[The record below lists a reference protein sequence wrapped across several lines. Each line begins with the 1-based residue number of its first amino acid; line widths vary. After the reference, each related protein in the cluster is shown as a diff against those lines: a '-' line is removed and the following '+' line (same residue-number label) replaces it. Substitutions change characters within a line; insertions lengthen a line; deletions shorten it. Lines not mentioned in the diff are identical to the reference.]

1 MRPIIFNYFNFPYSS
16 SDTGSHHSF
25 DISSPGTSTARW
37 LNQLSGAAPCQ
48 CFTSGGMLTLSGKK
62 EKGKDIFAKYFIE
75 SVLQNGFGEAEL
87 YILDDMTRKWGE
99 YEFHPKT
106 ALYVNTSETLQT
118 VIDEIDQRVQMRYE
132 QFSEGQLDVLEDE
145 PWIVLI
151 IESADAIAD
160 ISGNKQEIAAIRSWL
175 GKYRTMKIFIL
186 MTNVENAN
194 IAFNAPELLKVVKDN
209 RRYLIFEDAANIKMC
224 DISISVAKKYAK
236 PNPPFKKKNNVAI
249 TDTVVLLVR
258 ENEKM

>member
-1 MRPIIFNYFNFPYSS
+1 MNGVEYTV
-16 SDTGSHHSF
+16 D
-25 DISSPGTSTARW
+25 
-37 LNQLSGAAPCQ
+37 
-48 CFTSGGMLTLSGKK
+48 
-62 EKGKDIFAKYFIE
+62 IE

-151 IESADAIAD
+151 DRKSTRLN
-160 ISGNKQEIAAIRSWL
+160 SSH
-175 GKYRTMKIFIL
+175 RT
-186 MTNVENAN
+186 
-194 IAFNAPELLKVVKDN
+194 
-209 RRYLIFEDAANIKMC
+209 
-224 DISISVAKKYAK
+224 
-236 PNPPFKKKNNVAI
+236 
-249 TDTVVLLVR
+249 
-258 ENEKM
+258 

>member
-1 MRPIIFNYFNFPYSS
+1 
-16 SDTGSHHSF
+16 
-25 DISSPGTSTARW
+25 
-37 LNQLSGAAPCQ
+37 
-48 CFTSGGMLTLSGKK
+48 MLTLSGKK

-160 ISGNKQEIAAIRSWL
+160 IRKLPLSEAG
-175 GKYRTMKIFIL
+175 
-186 MTNVENAN
+186 
-194 IAFNAPELLKVVKDN
+194 
-209 RRYLIFEDAANIKMC
+209 
-224 DISISVAKKYAK
+224 
-236 PNPPFKKKNNVAI
+236 
-249 TDTVVLLVR
+249 
-258 ENEKM
+258 

>member
-1 MRPIIFNYFNFPYSS
+1 MVLGLDYNTVLPDAI
-16 SDTGSHHSF
+16 D
-25 DISSPGTSTARW
+25 
-37 LNQLSGAAPCQ
+37 
-48 CFTSGGMLTLSGKK
+48 FTSGGMLTLSGKK

-209 RRYLIFEDAANIKMC
+209 RRYLVFEDAANIKMC

-236 PNPPFKKKNNVAI
+236 PIEPCDAFYI
-249 TDTVVLLVR
+249 C
-258 ENEKM
+258 ENELTKLKTVKLS

>member
-1 MRPIIFNYFNFPYSS
+1 
-16 SDTGSHHSF
+16 
-25 DISSPGTSTARW
+25 
-37 LNQLSGAAPCQ
+37 
-48 CFTSGGMLTLSGKK
+48 
-62 EKGKDIFAKYFIE
+62 
-75 SVLQNGFGEAEL
+75 
-87 YILDDMTRKWGE
+87 MTRKWGE

-186 MTNVENAN
+186 MT
-194 IAFNAPELLKVVKDN
+194 
-209 RRYLIFEDAANIKMC
+209 M
-224 DISISVAKKYAK
+224 
-236 PNPPFKKKNNVAI
+236 
-249 TDTVVLLVR
+249 
-258 ENEKM
+258 